1 MLQPWRQPG
10 ASHIAPRCTW
20 QAQSKLP
27 QMTRASKGALLA
39 ALSRCFPVRPREPRQ
54 MACRAFEQRTIC
66 GTETAPHGPDDRFWD
81 QTNDEFAAADVALSG
96 QKPPEAFVDV
106 ASSTGLKNSGKNVNQ
121 GQRSLQL
128 HETFHT
134 HEAPVRP
141 YAVTSWSTS
150 WTTTTT
156 SPSTSSTSTSSSNT
170 CTTS

>member
-66 GTETAPHGPDDRFWD
+66 GTETAP
-81 QTNDEFAAADVALSG
+81 FAAADVALSG

>member
-66 GTETAPHGPDDRFWD
+66 GTETAP
-81 QTNDEFAAADVALSG
+81 FAAADVALSG

-128 HETFHT
+128 H
-134 HEAPVRP
+134 V
-141 YAVTSWSTS
+141 
-150 WTTTTT
+150 
-156 SPSTSSTSTSSSNT
+156 PSTHKMWTPLFPVLLKLRQDR
-170 CTTS
+170 

>member
-81 QTNDEFAAADVALSG
+81 QTNDESISQMHSMSKFAAADVALSG

-128 HETFHT
+128 H
-134 HEAPVRP
+134 V
-141 YAVTSWSTS
+141 
-150 WTTTTT
+150 
-156 SPSTSSTSTSSSNT
+156 PSTHKMWTPLFPVLLKLRQDR
-170 CTTS
+170 